1 MTTDGENGKLGAPS
15 ILTFA
20 EFMRAALYDEGG
32 GYYMRSSDQFG
43 RGGDFYTAS
52 QIHNYFGE
60 ALSEDFA
67 AADRTLRHPPVF
79 TIVELGPGRGEFAGD
94 ALMAIQA
101 RHHNLF
107 TRLHYICCEISP
119 ALRDEQ
125 KRRLNQFGVKVSW
138 IGHLEEL
145 AGSVTGVFFANEFFD
160 ALPCHLVRSRD
171 GALCEMYVRRSA
183 SGRDEWIDDRL
194 SEPKLDE
201 YWRRVGASLE
211 EGQRA
216 EINLVAIE
224 WLEKIA
230 RKLERGWLLTVDYGD
245 LAPRLYSPDK
255 IAGTLRCFHRHRL
268 SDDPLVSVGEQDITA
283 NVNFTALIEYGRD
296 FGLKTIEFTRLTD
309 YLIGLGLLKRAAELA
324 QTGGDDP
331 QSLQHRLALKQLF
344 LPQGLAGSFRV
355 LKQERS

>member
-1 MTTDGENGKLGAPS
+1 MKNNGENGAWKTPS
-15 ILTFA
+15 IFTFA
-20 EFMRAALYDEGG
+20 DFMRAALYHEHR
-32 GYYMRSSDQFG
+32 GYYMKSAGQFG
-43 RGGDFYTAS
+43 RDGDFYTAS

-94 ALMAIQA
+94 ALTAIRA
-101 RHHNLF
+101 RHQHLF
-107 TRLHYICCEISP
+107 TRLQYICCEISP

-125 KRRLNQFGVKVSW
+125 KRRLSEFGAKVSW
-138 IGHLEEL
+138 IDQIDGL
-145 AGSVTGVFFANEFFD
+145 AMPVSGVFFANEFFD
-160 ALPCHLVRSRD
+160 AFPCHSVRQRAGD
-171 GALCEMYVRRSA
+171 LREMYVRRNA
-183 SGRDEWIDDRL
+183 SGRDEWIEDRL
-194 SEPKLDE
+194 SEPKLDA
-201 YWRRVGASLE
+201 YWQRVGASLD

-216 EINLVAIE
+216 EINLAAID

-230 RKLERGWLLTVDYGD
+230 QKLERGWLLTIDYGD

-255 IAGTLRCFHRHRL
+255 IEGTLRCFHHHRL
-268 SDDPLVSVGEQDITA
+268 SDDPLVRVGEQDITA

-296 FGLKTIEFTRLTD
+296 FGLETIEFTRLTD
-309 YLIGLGLLKRAAELA
+309 YLLGLGLLERAAELA

-355 LKQERS
+355 LKQEKS